1 MANSQ
6 RWACPTRNRLTTMF
20 RYNSESTG
28 RLSFLLGLVCFWNGA
43 QMEQIAPQNVCNDE
57 NNSLIK
63 LNQHHPIHPF
73 YLHFSQ
79 DAVGMIELMTSST
92 ISNAT
97 PSSMYLLI
105 PGEIEFRTMHAD
117 ESVRKRN
124 HFKNSVL
131 RASRHYYQML
141 MNWVMQQ
148 ELKAKWFWLLT

>member
-1 MANSQ
+1 
-6 RWACPTRNRLTTMF
+6 
-20 RYNSESTG
+20 
-28 RLSFLLGLVCFWNGA
+28 
-43 QMEQIAPQNVCNDE
+43 MEQIAPQNVCNDE
-57 NNSLIK
+57 NNGLIK
-63 LNQHHPIHPF
+63 LNQHHPIHPLC
-73 YLHFSQ
+73 LHFSQ

-105 PGEIEFRTMHAD
+105 PGEIEFRTMHAG

-124 HFKNSVL
+124 HFKDSVL

-148 ELKAKWFWLLT
+148 ELKAKWFGLLTQLRTNSKVDLLMAKLRAFTIRATGMRYCYWMISRYLARSV